1 MTDKELDEIMKQYVV
16 STSAPAEEGLRKLR
30 SAEIVNNNS
39 KKVAKRKR
47 PIWLLIATTL
57 TIVLVLSIAL
67 PLTLNKD
74 VPNTPI
80 IYQVTSNDIGVI
92 KDSNI
97 DQLNEYEELLLPT
110 VENINTSTSVWS
122 LKESDRIIGAEQN
135 LDIFDDYLESI
146 SFTLLEKEYH
156 YNAFDRFY
164 NFAQSVT
171 WKSIIINF
179 ETESDIY
186 GFIYNT
192 YMYFEY
198 GKYNY
203 YLSVVSYEEIS
214 VIALMDMIY

>member
-1 MTDKELDEIMKQYVV
+1 MTDKELDEIMKQYVK
-16 STSAPAEEGLRKLR
+16 STSVPAEEDLRKLR
-30 SAEIVNNNS
+30 SAEVVNNS
-39 KKVAKRKR
+39 RKKVVKCKR

-80 IYQVTSNDIGVI
+80 IYQISSNDISLI

-97 DQLNEYEELLLPT
+97 DQLNEYENLLLPT
-110 VENINTSTSVWS
+110 VESINASTSVWL

-135 LDIFDDYLESI
+135 LDIYDDYLGSI
-146 SFTLLEKEYH
+146 SFTLLEKEYQ
-156 YNAFDRFY
+156 YNAFDKFY
-164 NFAQSVT
+164 NFAPSVT
-171 WKSIIINF
+171 WNNIIINF

-186 GFIYNT
+186 GFTYNT

-203 YLSVVSYEEIS
+203 YLSVISYEELS